1 MWHEQGFQYFKAD
14 IHLLRFAAQ
23 GQAIPS
29 AIPHPRLRRQCNT
42 ISQHHSELGL
52 VASLLLD
59 CSFGTDDGCDVLR
72 RLRQNRNLRS
82 PIVQVVLLCPAS
94 QLRAAGNRTGINLV
108 RRSVFEKPMEIGGW
122 SVLAAQ
128 L

>member
-1 MWHEQGFQYFKAD
+1 MGVTYCGVYDKTETFAPQSFK
-14 IHLLRFAAQ
+14 
-23 GQAIPS
+23 
-29 AIPHPRLRRQCNT
+29 
-42 ISQHHSELGL
+42 
-52 VASLLLD
+52 
-59 CSFGTDDGCDVLR
+59 SFC
-72 RLRQNRNLRS
+72 
-82 PIVQVVLLCPAS
+82 CPAS